1 MMKKVIKGFAF
12 IQSEENI
19 ISLPLQPVEVED
31 YEEAHQLFVPQGIKH
46 YLFLLSPKKEET
58 K

>member
-12 IQSEENI
+12 VQSKENI

-31 YEEAHQLFVPQGIKH
+31 YEEAHQLFASQGIKH

>member
-1 MMKKVIKGFAF
+1 MKKVIKGFAF
-12 IQSEENI
+12 IHSEENI

-31 YEEAHQLFVPQGIKH
+31 FEEANQLFASQGITY
-46 YLFLLSPKKEET
+46 YLYLLSPIKEET